1 MATRRRF
8 GARAGE
14 RGAVVVEAAL
24 VTPLLMALLLGI
36 IEMALLMK
44 DDVALTSAVRNGGRI
59 ASANAGAGPGGIG
72 EGGDCLSP
80 CSPANAPMFAQIA
93 ANAIQ
98 SAGSALPKDSVQELW
113 IYKANMKGYPCP
125 VATGCDTNTST
136 AMTCGTNCVKYK
148 WVPTKDQFRY
158 YSGSWISSTVNACA
172 NSTAPPIDVMGVYM
186 LARHD
191 FVSGFFGKSIN
202 IDDHAVFTFEP
213 LPTLTCAAGAHP

>member
-1 MATRRRF
+1 MARRRVF
-8 GARAGE
+8 GMRSE

-59 ASANAGAGPGGIG
+59 ASANAGAGPGGVN

-98 SAGSALPKDSVQELW
+98 SAGTALPKDSIQELW
-113 IYKANMKGYPCP
+113 IYKANDKGFPG
-125 VATGCDTNTST
+125 ANGST

-148 WVPTKDQFRY
+148 WVPAKDQFRY
-158 YSGSWISSTVNACA
+158 YSGSWTSSTVNACA
-172 NSTAPPIDVMGVYM
+172 NSTAPPIDVLGVYM
-186 LARHD
+186 LAKHD

-202 IDDHAVFTFEP
+202 IEDHAVFTFEP
-213 LPTLTCAAGAHP
+213 LPTLTCASGAHS

>member
-1 MATRRRF
+1 MARRRVF
-8 GARAGE
+8 GMRSE

-59 ASANAGAGPGGIG
+59 ASANAAAGPGGVS

-98 SAGSALPKDSVQELW
+98 SAGTALPKDSIQELW
-113 IYKANMKGYPCP
+113 IYKANDKGFPG
-125 VATGCDTNTST
+125 ANGST
-136 AMTCGTNCVKYK
+136 VMTCGTNCVKYK
-148 WVPTKDQFRY
+148 WVPAKDQFRY
-158 YSGSWISSTVNACA
+158 YSGSWTSSTVNACA
-172 NSTAPPIDVMGVYM
+172 NSTAPPIDVLGVYM
-186 LARHD
+186 LAKHD

-202 IDDHAVFTFEP
+202 IEDHAVFTFEP
-213 LPTLTCAAGAHP
+213 LPTLTCAAGAHS